1 MDCLHVCPA
10 CERHVRASERACPF
24 CASTLPDDF
33 SVCVPRGGGGNVS
46 KPLTRAALL
55 FVTATAIGGCEK
67 KPNDPNAN
75 NVEIYGPAPVN
86 VQDAGP
92 DAAAS
97 APKK

>member
-1 MDCLHVCPA
+1 MACLHVCPSCA
-10 CERHVRASERACPF
+10 RHVRSEERTCPF
-24 CASTLPDDF
+24 CATALPDDF
-33 SVCVPRGGGGNVS
+33 SVCVPRS
-46 KPLTRAALL
+46 ASTTARPLTRAALL

-86 VQDAGP
+86 VSDAGP
-92 DAAAS
+92 DGAS